1 MINGEIQQK
10 RTDLVLIVF
19 WKIWPI
25 RRDKMEGHDLHQE
38 SFMMNFIKIRSR
50 WRDLNNRNGIYCRRV
65 SELLILLSSIK
76 CQMSRQYP
84 DEQQYVWCVVNL
96 NRKFHACVWIFLT
109 FSKFPT
115 LALGWQ
121 VTLAHSSFIEFDFC
135 ILKNAV
141 NPVNNHGNCNNQTC
155 PHILLSPRFA
165 ITGISASRQFEHLP
179 DSYLKVC
186 ILNPV

>member
-1 MINGEIQQK
+1 MERYSRNGQTSCWSCFGRYDPLGETK
-10 RTDLVLIVF
+10 
-19 WKIWPI
+19 WKDMTCI
-25 RRDKMEGHDLHQE
+25 RNL
-38 SFMMNFIKIRSR
+38 SWWISSRSDR
-50 WRDLNNRNGIYCRRV
+50 GGENLNNRNGIYCRRV

-121 VTLAHSSFIEFDFC
+121 VTLAHSSFIEFYFC

-141 NPVNNHGNCNNQTC
+141 NPVNNNHGNCNNQTC
-155 PHILLSPRFA
+155 PYILLSPRFA

-179 DSYLKVC
+179 DSYLKVS
-186 ILNPV
+186 